1 MRILNAS
8 PGFSMPL
15 SEEETKDFLTTRILN
30 VHLATVNENG
40 HANVHPAWYYYDRSN
55 DKIYVQTSK
64 QSKKY
69 KKYYLKKNENIY
81 FCIDDPN
88 PPYKGVSGR
97 GTVSVSEDFN
107 FNGPIVEKILIRY
120 MGNLEHTMAQ
130 GLLDLHKKG
139 QYVVLEISPK
149 YYSTWDFSKQ

>member
-1 MRILNAS
+1 
-8 PGFSMPL
+8 MPL
-15 SEEETKDFLTTRILN
+15 SEEETKDFLTTGILN
-30 VHLATVNENG
+30 VHLATVNGYG
-40 HANVHPAWYYYDRSN
+40 HANVHPAWYYYDRLN

-69 KKYYLKKNENIY
+69 KKYSLKKNENIY

-97 GTVSVSEDFN
+97 GTVNVSEDFN
-107 FNGPIVEKILIRY
+107 FNVPIGEKILIKY
-120 MGNLEHTMAQ
+120 MENLEHAMAQ

-139 QYVVLEISPK
+139 QYVVLEITPR

>member
-1 MRILNAS
+1 LRILNAS

-15 SEEETKDFLTTRILN
+15 SEEETKDFLTTGILN

-69 KKYYLKKNENIY
+69 KKYNLKKNENIY

-97 GTVSVSEDFN
+97 GSVNVSEDFN
-107 FNGPIVEKILIRY
+107 FNVPIVEKILIRY
-120 MGNLEHTMAQ
+120 MGNLEHAMA
-130 GLLDLHKKG
+130 
-139 QYVVLEISPK
+139 
-149 YYSTWDFSKQ
+149 